1 MNIMS
6 ILNIVRIND
15 KFDNWKS
22 NINFIIINKMEHK
35 LAVIVNLCHLQN
47 PNR

>member
-1 MNIMS
+1 MS
-6 ILNIVRIND
+6 ILNIVKIND

-22 NINFIIINKMEHK
+22 NINFIIMNEIEHK
-35 LAVIVNLCHLQN
+35 LAVIVNLCHLQK